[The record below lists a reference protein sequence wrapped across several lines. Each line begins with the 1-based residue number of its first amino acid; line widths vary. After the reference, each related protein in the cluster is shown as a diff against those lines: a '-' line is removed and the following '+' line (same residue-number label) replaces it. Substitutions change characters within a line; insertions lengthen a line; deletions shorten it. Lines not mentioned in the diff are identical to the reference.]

1 MQRVYVYSDESS
13 RKGGEAVFV
22 VAGLAIEA
30 YHNVVWRAL
39 QEAEEKSG
47 KGLRDWHS
55 TRDPKTRRR
64 YLEAALA
71 IPEIEGR
78 VFYRVYEPL
87 LADPWSAT
95 VETLAEVVERFGGEE
110 KTCVLAHEGFT
121 KGSREKLKR
130 AVERS
135 PAAGNIEVASGNL
148 NGSPMIRLADSL
160 AGLLRLLSGDPER
173 ANRFEDMKQEW
184 FIELG

>member
-39 QEAEEKSG
+39 QQAEEESG
-47 KGLRDWHS
+47 KGSRDWHS
-55 TRDPKTRRR
+55 TRDLKTRRR
-64 YLEAALA
+64 YLEVALA

-78 VFYRVYEPL
+78 VFYRVYGVP

-95 VETLAEVVERFGGEE
+95 VATLAEVVERFGGEE
-110 KTCVLAHEGFT
+110 KTCVLAREGFT

-130 AVERS
+130 AVER
-135 PAAGNIEVASGNL
+135 
-148 NGSPMIRLADSL
+148 RRR
-160 AGLLRLLSGDPER
+160 GLRSVRSTRPRARHPHWRPRESRWGLRER
-173 ANRFEDMKQEW
+173 PDH
-184 FIELG
+184 